1 MGCGVS
7 KQRRVVVEQ
16 SLDAASPSV
25 IVVKAADSPTA
36 TPVDAEFPH
45 NHPVCPSTAGCV
57 EAIMGG
63 VRTMR
68 AVSDPVCVFHPRPRL
83 PAAEAVVH

>member
-45 NHPVCPSTAGCV
+45 NHPVCTVDSWVC
-57 EAIMGG
+57 GG
-63 VRTMR
+63 
-68 AVSDPVCVFHPRPRL
+68 DHGGRPYHACRF
-83 PAAEAVVH
+83 